1 MTNTAKILNFGRGN
15 FAGQERN
22 VADLDDGYARL
33 SNMLLEAYSGADLT
47 KRQFKVL
54 LAILRK
60 TYGWN
65 KPMDRITDSQLSE
78 ITKLPVKRCNE
89 AKLELVRMNIIKQQ
103 GGMFGPNKNISE
115 WCIPQNEGK
124 SPKTRDKT
132 SLKLGDCYP
141 SKQRDTKDTITKEKR
156 KDYSSENSGES
167 SDQPENDLSVVKP
180 DAAIQSGSK
189 WGTAEDLTA
198 AEWMF
203 DMVKTIAPSARKP
216 NFAGWAIEFGF
227 WLDSAASDKNALC
240 AHWLT
245 EADDA
250 LNSEWVSHGAIWNNP
265 PYSNI
270 RPWVEKAAEQCIQQR
285 QTVVMLVPEDMSVGW
300 FSKALESVDEVRII
314 TDGRINFIEPSTGLE
329 KKGNS
334 KGSMLLIWRPFI
346 SPRRMFTTVSKAA
359 LMAIGQGVRRYE

>member
-124 SPKTRDKT
+124 SLKRGIKHPSNWGLL
-132 SLKLGDCYP
+132 SLKTGGHKRHYY
-141 SKQRDTKDTITKEKR
+141 KR
-156 KDYSSENSGES
+156 KKKR
-167 SDQPENDLSVVKP
+167 LFV
-180 DAAIQSGSK
+180 
-189 WGTAEDLTA
+189 
-198 AEWMF
+198 
-203 DMVKTIAPSARKP
+203 R
-216 NFAGWAIEFGF
+216 EF
-227 WLDSAASDKNALC
+227 W
-240 AHWLT
+240 
-245 EADDA
+245 
-250 LNSEWVSHGAIWNNP
+250 
-265 PYSNI
+265 
-270 RPWVEKAAEQCIQQR
+270 
-285 QTVVMLVPEDMSVGW
+285 
-300 FSKALESVDEVRII
+300 RI
-314 TDGRINFIEPSTGLE
+314 L
-329 KKGNS
+329 
-334 KGSMLLIWRPFI
+334 
-346 SPRRMFTTVSKAA
+346 
-359 LMAIGQGVRRYE
+359 

>member
-141 SKQRDTKDTITKEKR
+141 SKQGHTKETITKEKR
-156 KDYSSENSGES
+156 NNKNTMSE
-167 SDQPENDLSVVKP
+167 SVRTECEKSH
-180 DAAIQSGSK
+180 DRHEETDKAFEEIFWCAGMRKAGKKNAASAFRTQFREWRK
-189 WGTAEDLTA
+189 TTRGTASEFATMLAED
-198 AEWMF
+198 
-203 DMVKTIAPSARKP
+203 IACRNGKQ
-216 NFAGWAIEFGF
+216 FGF
-227 WLDSAASDKNALC
+227 DRLLPSSYLNGQRWNDEKPETIQPQSKPSSA
-240 AHWLT
+240 
-245 EADDA
+245 
-250 LNSEWVSHGAIWNNP
+250 I
-265 PYSNI
+265 
-270 RPWVEKAAEQCIQQR
+270 
-285 QTVVMLVPEDMSVGW
+285 
-300 FSKALESVDEVRII
+300 
-314 TDGRINFIEPSTGLE
+314 
-329 KKGNS
+329 
-334 KGSMLLIWRPFI
+334 
-346 SPRRMFTTVSKAA
+346 TVSKT
-359 LMAIGQGVRRYE
+359 GYVFFDR